1 VIIVFVFTLHSISAA
16 PDDAR
21 RTKQKATSDA
31 QPARFMDQDAA
42 GAANGN
48 QAKETRKKVVVEVS
62 IAIRILRPRR
72 TK

>member
-1 VIIVFVFTLHSISAA
+1 
-16 PDDAR
+16 
-21 RTKQKATSDA
+21 
-31 QPARFMDQDAA
+31 MNQDAA

>member
-1 VIIVFVFTLHSISAA
+1 VIIVFVFTLHSTSAD

-31 QPARFMDQDAA
+31 KPARFRNQNAA

-48 QAKETRKKVVVEVS
+48 QAKETRKMAVVEVS
-62 IAIRILRPRR
+62 TMGIG
-72 TK
+72 